1 MRPLAQFAVLMT
13 LTALAPASAFPQ
25 QPPRDSMRVIMFP
38 PPLQIDRAVV
48 LALVRDTSVKLNDS
62 RFARIREVAD
72 SFGFD
77 FDVARLDHLQI
88 MDRRY
93 YALYKV
99 PSDVRAGYFIIAP
112 GHRPLILWSW
122 VEPDSLQ
129 RRLTRYRQLAG
140 PLVAR

>member
-1 MRPLAQFAVLMT
+1 MQPSARFGIFLT
-13 LTALAPASAFPQ
+13 LLALAPASAFSQ
-25 QPPRDSMRVIMFP
+25 QPPRDSMRMIMLP

-48 LALVRDTSVKLNDS
+48 LALVTDSSVKPNDS
-62 RFARIREVAD
+62 RFAKIRGVAD

-93 YALYKV
+93 YALYTV
-99 PSDVRAGYFIIAP
+99 PRDVRAGYFIIVP
-112 GHRPLILWSW
+112 GHRPVILWSW
-122 VEPDSLQ
+122 VEPDSLGQ
-129 RRLTRYRQLAG
+129 RLARYRRLAG